1 MKRRINM
8 IIGKKQIILAS
19 LTLILGIAIYLNYVF
34 SQGAGELIETGKLE
48 NTESNYGDAQ
58 FVSGSIN
65 SDDNKDSGKDE
76 YFAQARLDKMKS
88 RDEAIETLQSFFK
101 GGDLNKDELAIMA
114 SDAVNLSTLIESEN
128 KIETLIKAQGFEDC
142 LVYLDGTS
150 ANIIVRTD
158 GLEAAEAAQI
168 KDALLG
174 EVSVDS
180 EFITI
185 LEVK

>member
-8 IIGKKQIILAS
+8 IVGKKQIILAS

-34 SQGAGELIETGKLE
+34 SQGAGDLVETGKLE
-48 NTESNYGDAQ
+48 NPESNYGDAQ
-58 FVSGSIN
+58 FVSGAVK
-65 SDDNKDSGKDE
+65 DENKDASKDE

-101 GGDLNKDELAIMA
+101 GGDLTKDELAIMT
-114 SDAVNLSTLIESEN
+114 SDAVNLSSLIESEN

-150 ANIIVRTD
+150 ANIIVRTE
-158 GLEAAEAAQI
+158 GLESAQAAQI